1 MPPPPEEAVHP
12 PLSRQ
17 PRQVKE
23 ATSAHKVKGTGG
35 IPAGTQLGCSVPH
48 SHSPVA
54 PGAIGSRGFLLIS
67 PSPWLLTE
75 KDGSGLNKVRLSFPE
90 LFICTRCISEGCCFS
105 C

>member
-1 MPPPPEEAVHP
+1 MPPPPKKAVHS

-17 PRQVKE
+17 PRQVKG

-35 IPAGTQLGCSVPH
+35 IPAGTPLGCSVHH
-48 SHSPVA
+48 SHSPD
-54 PGAIGSRGFLLIS
+54 GSWGFLLI
-67 PSPWLLTE
+67 PSRPWLLTE

-90 LFICTRCISEGCCFS
+90 LFIFTRCITEGCCFY